1 MKIIISFLITF
12 LFFGLTIFSSEVKDS
27 VTTVLS
33 MEEKVAVKVKEIKG
47 YLVKDKNRV
56 NLIILYY
63 SYLEHYSRNNKIEPL
78 MQEALNIAREVEYP
92 LGIAKCLNIL
102 SIKYHRNSM
111 FDTSLIMTLEAIEIL
126 EKLDIKP
133 DDILDA
139 YTNLSTIYITT
150 NEYKKALEINLKTIH
165 IIKKDDLLL
174 SHARIYFYTGLC
186 YENLKQYEKAEVYY
200 LKAKEIAAQ
209 FNFSGGIAIANG
221 SLAEVYN
228 KQGEH
233 EKALPILFET
243 LEYAKKEGQ
252 MPTVAAT
259 NHILA
264 NSFLGLKKHNQAI
277 KYYNESKAVF
287 DKLGNK
293 NVHQDIYKGLY
304 VAYEKKGMY
313 KEALEN
319 HILAI
324 QISDSL
330 FNLEKNTVLDD
341 LKTKYGTNE
350 IKKEKELAEA
360 NEKIAEQKTDL
371 SNRLLIFS
379 ILFSL
384 IILMLLI
391 YIFNRMKLI
400 RKKNKQLD
408 EAYLFLEESKK
419 YELAA
424 SNLKALKS
432 QMNPHFIFNSLNSIQ
447 DLIIKNEKET
457 SYDYI
462 VLFAELVRSS
472 LNNSNY
478 DFIPIEEEVQFL
490 EVYLKLEKL
499 RFGEEF
505 NYELITNEIDDVF
518 IPSLIIQPFLE
529 NALLH
534 GLMHKKGRKNLS
546 IEFKLEEE
554 LLCIITDNGVG
565 REEAKRIKQRR
576 GASHESFAM
585 NAIEERLKLLSER
598 FDTTYEFKVEDL
610 YEYDIAT
617 GTKIILSIPFKE
629 EYYQD

>member
-447 DLIIKNEKET
+447 DLIVKNEKET